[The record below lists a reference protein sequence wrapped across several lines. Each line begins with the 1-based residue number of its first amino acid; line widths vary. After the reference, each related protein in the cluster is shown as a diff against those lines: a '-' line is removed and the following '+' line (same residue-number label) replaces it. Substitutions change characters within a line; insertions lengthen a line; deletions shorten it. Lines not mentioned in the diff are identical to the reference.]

1 MTEMDVTIAAET
13 PDQPEVRDLLAQAD
27 RRSAGLYPGDAR
39 PGPGVATLLA
49 LRVRFFVARLEGRAV
64 GCGGYAPDGDG
75 AAELKRIFVAED
87 ARGSGV
93 GRALLEILEAE
104 ARREGIR
111 LMRLETGVKSA
122 EALGLYRR
130 FGYRETGPFGA
141 YGPDPLSVFMEK
153 ALADPA

>member
-1 MTEMDVTIAAET
+1 MDVTIAAES

-27 RRSAGLYPGDAR
+27 RRSAGLYPEDAR

-49 LRVRFFVARLEGRAV
+49 LRVRFLVARRGGQAV
-64 GCGGYAPDGDG
+64 GCGGYAPDGDD
-75 AAELKRIFVAED
+75 AAELKRIFVTAR
-87 ARGSGV
+87 ARGLGI
-93 GRALLEILEAE
+93 GRALLEALEDQ

-130 FGYRETGPFGA
+130 LGYRETGPFGA
-141 YGPDPLSVFMEK
+141 YSPDPLSVFMEK
-153 ALADPA
+153 ALPDLA